1 MKSLILLFLSCII
14 ATLPDNVVA
23 GGPGSGRRKG
33 YSSYSKRSFSAH
45 GINGCGVPYCHG
57 SKCKST
63 SFSTSSSSSSWSKA
77 DTFKTVNSANSTI
90 RTASTVVRTIDSH
103 RKTEKDL
110 VYKDL
115 RNEKL
120 KRELENNRQMDR
132 RVIIV
137 RENPKNVLDTNES
150 KPEVLDDSTTNK
162 IHAIVLTIKPSEN
175 FATCL
180 NCGWSIHCSR
190 KECSHCH
197 QKVKFVKAKS

>member
-1 MKSLILLFLSCII
+1 MKSLILLFLSCAII
-14 ATLPDNVVA
+14 ASPVDADA

-33 YSSYSKRSFSAH
+33 YSSYNKRSFSAH

-63 SFSTSSSSSSWSKA
+63 SFSTSPTSSWTKS
-77 DTFKTVNSANSTI
+77 DTFKTVNAANSTI

-137 RENPKNVLDTNES
+137 RENPKDVLDTSES
-150 KPEVLDDSTTNK
+150 KPKDLDDQTTNK
-162 IHAIVLTIKPSEN
+162 IHAVVLSIKSTEN

-190 KECSHCH
+190 KECNHCH
-197 QKVKFVKAKS
+197 QKVKFVKTKS